1 MRWPCGAVSQVG
13 VPGSPGS
20 EWPRRWADRRRPWG
34 GARPPTS
41 APPRV
46 YTDVQ
51 QVLGHLSHPRFTF
64 TQSEADAHILYHF
77 SHLKDYR

>member
-1 MRWPCGAVSQVG
+1 MRWPCGAISQVG
-13 VPGSPGS
+13 DPGSPGS
-20 EWPRRWADRRRPWG
+20 EWPRRWADKRRP
-34 GARPPTS
+34 TS
-41 APPRV
+41 AHPAPPRV